1 MARTFT
7 YTPEELANLATQY
20 LDKCKEQNLIPL
32 LQEFGTEIGLDSDT
46 LSRYLHDDSVKQY
59 SEPLKKIKSA
69 SESGLVRGVV
79 SENKPIG
86 KMFILKANHGYV
98 EKQHVTH
105 SGTLNMAMIL
115 DQLEGKSTRE
125 LKEGEDY
132 QVLDQLE

>member
-1 MARTFT
+1 MARPFGTRK
-7 YTPEELANLATQY
+7 YTADQVADAVYSY
-20 LDKCKEQNLIPL
+20 LEKCRKENSIPL
-32 LQEFGTEIGLDSDT
+32 LLELAQELDVNKDTITEWQKLPE
-46 LSRYLHDDSVKQY
+46 YSV
-59 SEPLKKIKSA
+59 SLKRVKDA
-69 SESGLVRGVV
+69 SELWMVKGVAN
-79 SENKPIG
+79 EGKPIG
-86 KMFILKANHGYV
+86 KMFLLKANHGYV